1 MKDPI
6 RFDFSISHRTED
18 NKHFITFIPMLEN
31 KGYAPKEIEVTEQQR
46 NDLRYHFSVGVN
58 NMKKIEKLAY
68 IV

>member
-31 KGYAPKEIEVTEQQR
+31 KGYAPKEIEVTEQQW
-46 NDLRYHFSVGVN
+46 NDLRYHFALGVN
-58 NMKKIEKLAY
+58 DVLNIEKLTY